1 MDRDTFVSVFGS
13 VFEETAWAAE
23 QAWKRMPF
31 ETNEALVDTMCQVI
45 RDAGSEE
52 QLTLLCAHPEL
63 GSNKKM
69 TDASEQEQLGAG
81 IRKNKEERA
90 KTLKKM
96 NDEYRKKFG
105 FPFIVAVKGL
115 SMEMILE
122 NMQNRLHND
131 HETEFNECLAQ
142 VFKIAQIRLGDI
154 LIKE

>member
-1 MDRDTFVSVFGS
+1 MKKKPP
-13 VFEETAWAAE
+13 
-23 QAWKRMPF
+23 WKKIIY
-31 ETNEALVDTMCQVI
+31 TKL
-45 RDAGSEE
+45 
-52 QLTLLCAHPEL
+52 
-63 GSNKKM
+63 
-69 TDASEQEQLGAG
+69 
-81 IRKNKEERA
+81 